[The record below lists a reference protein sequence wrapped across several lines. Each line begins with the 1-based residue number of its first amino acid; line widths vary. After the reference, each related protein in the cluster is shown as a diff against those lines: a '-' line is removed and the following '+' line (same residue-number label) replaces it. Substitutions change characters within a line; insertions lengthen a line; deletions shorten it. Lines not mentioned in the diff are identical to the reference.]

1 MDDEPVFLLLVVS
14 QVELIQNLARTTTTA
29 TATATIVH
37 DTVVDHIWNMAT
49 IPQTTYLPFVR
60 PSQSPD
66 KKPYNV
72 FLGKPPHHRQI
83 VVFPFL
89 PSSLS
94 PLKPLSAM
102 NHSYSPFTISHAHAH
117 ES

>member
-14 QVELIQNLARTTTTA
+14 QVELIQNLARTTT

-60 PSQSPD
+60 PSQCPD

-83 VVFPFL
+83 VFFPFL
-89 PSSLS
+89 SFFSSLSLSLSLSLS
-94 PLKPLSAM
+94 PLKPLSAI
-102 NHSYSPFTISHAHAH
+102 NHQP
-117 ES
+117 